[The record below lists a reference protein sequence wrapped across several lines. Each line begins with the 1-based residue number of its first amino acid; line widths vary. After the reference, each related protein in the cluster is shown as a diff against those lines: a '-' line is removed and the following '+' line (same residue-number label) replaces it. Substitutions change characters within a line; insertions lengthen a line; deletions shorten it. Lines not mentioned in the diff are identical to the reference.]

1 MPGLECHLRYGSK
14 DNGETF
20 MKGKD
25 NWKKQKE
32 CHRVWKLLKKNLIQI
47 QNFKKQRFES
57 QIFIFERR
65 NFQHNGCEEQEAGE
79 REKNDLKD
87 EMVPAPPVF
96 FLSSL
101 LLLQCRIQHFF
112 GSIVLKFDFLG
123 YNNREQFA
131 KKDCAADTAAWE
143 AIMKMPFVILQ
154 VMLLKITNEAFFVG
168 NIFCFKING
177 NQRAFS

>member
-1 MPGLECHLRYGSK
+1 MLMPGLECHLRYGSK

-65 NFQHNGCEEQEAGE
+65 NFQHNGCEEQEAANE
-79 REKNDLKD
+79 RRTIWRMKWCQLLLSS
-87 EMVPAPPVF
+87 F
-96 FLSSL
+96 FLHCCCCNAEFSTFSVL
-101 LLLQCRIQHFF
+101 LYWNSIFLAITI
-112 GSIVLKFDFLG
+112 GS
-123 YNNREQFA
+123 N
-131 KKDCAADTAAWE
+131 
-143 AIMKMPFVILQ
+143 
-154 VMLLKITNEAFFVG
+154 LLKRTALQIQPPERPLWR
-168 NIFCFKING
+168 CHL
-177 NQRAFS
+177 